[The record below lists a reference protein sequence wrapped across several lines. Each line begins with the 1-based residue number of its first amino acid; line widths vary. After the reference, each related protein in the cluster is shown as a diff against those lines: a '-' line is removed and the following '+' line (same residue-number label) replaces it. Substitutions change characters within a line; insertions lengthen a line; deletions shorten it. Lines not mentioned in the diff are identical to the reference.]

1 MSSLQE
7 EKQMSNMFTQISECH
22 LSQPKND
29 IDFQVPVRERS
40 SSKTKNS
47 LNLKSEAKVFDLFVG
62 RNCEFCSNS
71 KSKVFDLYEPV
82 GRSSLGPAVKGHL

>member
-1 MSSLQE
+1 
-7 EKQMSNMFTQISECH
+7 MSNMFTQISECH
-22 LSQPKND
+22 LSQPKN
-29 IDFQVPVRERS
+29 

-82 GRSSLGPAVKGHL
+82 GRSSLRPAVKGHL

>member
-1 MSSLQE
+1 MSSFQD
-7 EKQMSNMFTQISECH
+7 EKQMPNMFTQIIDPN
-22 LSQPKND
+22 QKMT

-47 LNLKSEAKVFDLFVG
+47 LNLKSEAKLFDLFVG